1 VKEKR
6 VALELLSFF
15 VYKLLV
21 VLPIYREEEISIIYG
36 IDWY

>member
-6 VALELLSFF
+6 VALVLLSFF
-15 VYKLLV
+15 VYQLLV
-21 VLPIYREEEISIIYG
+21 VLPIYREEKISLFRG